1 MIYLILSLIV
11 AGVAIIFA
19 LQNAAPVQVN
29 FLIWSFQASSALIL
43 LVTLALGALI
53 GFLVSMPSSIRSR
66 NEIKSQR
73 KRISDLESSVASQKL
88 KLDEADQKLAQL
100 QKPAAPDNTGEEE
113 SKPQNSSR
121 TLWQG

>member
-100 QKPAAPDNTGEEE
+100 QKPAAPDNAGEEE
-113 SKPQNSSR
+113 SKSQNSSR